1 MFESIKA
8 AQNLSGDKNELKRD
22 PQNFEKLI

>member
-22 PQNFEKLI
+22 AQKFKKLI